1 MRQERMPNHTGFPR
15 TNAAG
20 VALPT
25 GLYDPAH
32 EHDSGGV
39 GFVARTPAEP
49 DHSIVEH
56 AVQVLV
62 NLEHRGAVGG
72 DKSTGDG
79 AGLLLQIPDAFFR
92 YGCPDLPFSLP
103 PRGRYAAGLVFLPTD
118 ADLAD
123 RCVDAG
129 GRDARGEGGP
139 ALGRRQGPGN
149 SELLGDLAR

>member
-32 EHDSGGV
+32 EHDSWGV
-39 GFVARTPAEP
+39 GFVARISAVP

-62 NLEHRGAVGG
+62 NLEHRGAIGG

-79 AGLLLQIPDAFFR
+79 AGLLLQVPDAFFR
-92 YGCPDLPFSLP
+92 YGCPDLPISLP
-103 PRGRYAAGLVFLPTD
+103 PRGSYAAGLVFLPTA
-118 ADLAD
+118 ADLAAP
-123 RCVDAG
+123 CVGAG
-129 GRDARGEGGP
+129 ERAAREGG
-139 ALGRRQGPGN
+139 
-149 SELLGDLAR
+149 